1 MTKNTS
7 TRFGRACLWF
17 FYVTQFQFQIFGPG
31 TASRSSSGFKD
42 VPPAW
47 QLFDNLMHF
56 LHFLL
61 HNGDLSAPLSGQIMM
76 RYFPQPGGGS
86 TGARKT
92 AFFRLIHSSESI
104 SVTHNA
110 PVLKAGLKV
119 SLCKHPDPHTTQ
131 QEDWESGRCAGEETS
146 GGSGANS

>member
-1 MTKNTS
+1 MTKIQ
-7 TRFGRACLWF
+7 ACVLEESVCGS
-17 FYVTQFQFQIFGPG
+17 FYVMQFQFQIFGPG

-47 QLFDNLMHF
+47 QLFDKLMHF
-56 LHFLL
+56 LHFLH

-76 RYFPQPGGGS
+76 QCFPQPGGWS
-86 TGARKT
+86 TATRKT
-92 AFFRLIHSSESI
+92 AFFRLFHSPESI

-119 SLCKHPDPHTTQ
+119 SLCKHPHTTK
-131 QEDWESGRCAGEETS
+131 QEDWES
-146 GGSGANS
+146 